1 MFGWSPGPQ
10 GAGRT
15 GIGGFTVTEKAAL
28 FREDSDES
36 IVASIEHC
44 ENCGYEV
51 YGIVDCWDAAFD
63 LFLAGLVQVVVVG
76 RREVWAPRIE
86 YADRN
91 QRTIPTATTGGTANS
106 RWRRA
111 RVVRRY

>member
-1 MFGWSPGPQ
+1 M
-10 GAGRT
+10 
-15 GIGGFTVTEKAAL
+15 TEEAAL
-28 FREDSDES
+28 FREDDDES
-36 IVASIEHC
+36 IAESIEHC
-44 ENCGYEV
+44 EASGYHV
-51 YGIVDCWDAAFD
+51 YGIVDSWDAAFD

-91 QRTIPTATTGGTANS
+91 QRTVVPDTTSGTANS

-111 RVVRRY
+111 RVVRRF